1 MFRARRY
8 RVSLVFAVIFVLIFV
23 HFSRSRDTSA
33 STVRIPAPVDQPK
46 TYPQRPP
53 PVAPDNKGPISPETS
68 SSHEPTSES
77 VSSPAQ
83 QVEKPAAPDSKRP
96 QDLAS
101 DAHGQASSK
110 DGSVAGQ
117 TTTSSSDNGS
127 AKGDGLEAPPYQL
140 DYHGH
145 ARVEV
150 DLPETNRPAVHWKQ
164 VQEHYPLAPVNLIK
178 LPTGKSKTLPRVQA
192 VFRDETTSD
201 KIQRVQRLST
211 IKAAFE
217 HAWNG
222 YKTSAMGHDEIK
234 PLRGG
239 FRDPFMGWAAT
250 LVDSLDTLWIMDLKD
265 EFAIAVDQ
273 VKKIDFTTSKR
284 DEIPV
289 FETVIRYL
297 GGLLG
302 AYDISGHKYDVLLE
316 KAVEL
321 ADIVMGAFDTPNRMP
336 TMFYKWAPH
345 DAAKPHLADFDS
357 TLAEIG
363 SLSVEFTRLAQLTK
377 QDKYYDAI
385 ARITNELEKLQGQT
399 MLPGLWPLKIDASG
413 CRTAASQ
420 LNHEVPR
427 NGIVDTEPSALS
439 PTPLQTPPFSSAS
452 PSASSSASSSMPPVP
467 SATYTPLL
475 APNGRP
481 LPTDAQSYAKFFDR
495 RDGGS
500 LHIDAEPANYDPNEG
515 ANSAVSGSSGDKAC
529 TGGLAAPPSSKHKF
543 GLGARGDSTYE
554 YLPKEYML
562 LGGLNEQYPAMYKKA
577 MNATR
582 EHLLFQPMVKDE
594 RDIRFLSTMTLTH
607 PIAEQVPDSVSMT
620 YEGTHLGCFAGGM
633 FALGAK
639 LFGIEG
645 DLDLAAKLTN
655 ACVWAYGVTK
665 TGIMPEHFFLVP
677 CKKGE
682 PCVWNETEY
691 WNALDPNEEQRIADA
706 EKAIEQ
712 KSEESDSTKQSTTN
726 SIHRRDSSGK
736 WHVIA
741 DSANTDDLI
750 NHDEDEV
757 KKQDAKDK
765 AVHHEV
771 FVTQRI
777 MNERLPPGV
786 TRILNRAYL
795 LRPEAIESVFYMFRI
810 TGDNYWREKGW
821 EMFQAV
827 SKYTRTEIAHS
838 AINDVTLE
846 KSKMRDTMESFW
858 LAETLKYFYL
868 LFADPSVVSLDDYVL
883 LLARSSPPNQRF
895 PGTRRDECRETTS
908 PTTTTIELWEM
919 EFEVSLENEQ
929 QFWDELQEIVS
940 IPCSTEDLIDN
951 ALRSYLSLATKYKD
965 EYLNSPFEV
974 SRCSYKLLASSIFT
988 AHADY
993 VRRQMIYGLL
1003 QEDDPD
1009 TLHLIVSFLLFDGRQ
1024 HEESFRMMNE
1034 EGSFP
1039 RLLELLQVY
1048 KIKDGENQAALH
1060 RMLMDLLYE
1069 MSRIQRIRI
1078 EDLVLVDDDF
1088 IKGLFEI
1095 IEDLSYDASDPYHY
1109 PVIRV
1114 LLVFNEQFMIS
1125 AHDPVDDKS
1134 STPLTNKVIKVLAMH
1149 GNLYKTFGENIIL
1162 LINREAETSLQLL
1175 TLKLLYLIF
1184 TTPSTYEYF
1193 YTNDLHVLVDIL
1205 IRNLLDLPE
1214 EAAALRHTY
1223 LRVLYPLL
1231 AHTQLKYPPH
1241 YKREELKKVL
1251 NILGR
1256 GQLSSSDGDL
1266 ERILHF
1272 EEVDETT
1279 RRLVLRCATV
1289 EWLRDEESESHRES
1303 VASFDSTTDAVQTDA
1318 ESGTPTSTEGSSPG
1332 TLSPTRL
1339 GGSDSPKPDAHRK
1352 ASAVQRLGMDL
1363 EPASCSTISVQEVAN
1378 QHEKPGVITPSR
1390 NDAHPTGNSSTTDA
1404 IRATIKP
1411 KIKPEPPKSRRRR
1424 GRRIAEEEDN
1434 PERIPEDAASA
1445 ASSPV
1450 MASASVAPPVD
1461 RRNST
1466 SMSGLAPP
1474 VPAHLRRSAS
1484 NPPPALPP
1492 PRRSTHPAVQAH
1504 PLSGSCSPLNSSP
1517 LNVPSVGKHGQKPEP
1532 PKARRWARGR
1542 HAHGDSADRSA
1553 KDLPMNGEILPESS
1567 AESNGGTVSVEE
1579 AVQKVSLES

>member
-8 RVSLVFAVIFVLIFV
+8 RVSLVFAVIFVLIFI

-33 STVRIPAPVDQPK
+33 STVSIPAPVDQPK

-53 PVAPDNKGPISPETS
+53 PAAPNNKEPIAPESP

-77 VSSPAQ
+77 VSTPAQ
-83 QVEKPAAPDSKRP
+83 QVEKPAAPDSKPP
-96 QDLAS
+96 QDLVS
-101 DAHGQASSK
+101 GAHGQASSK
-110 DGSVAGQ
+110 DSSVAGQ

-127 AKGDGLEAPPYQL
+127 AKGDGLEVPPYSL

-145 ARVEV
+145 ARLEV
-150 DLPETNRPAVHWKQ
+150 DLPETNRPTVHWKQ
-164 VQEHYPLAPVNLIK
+164 VQEHYPLAPGNLIK
-178 LPTGKSKTLPRVQA
+178 LPTGKSKALPRVQA
-192 VFRDETTSD
+192 AFRDETTSD

-345 DAAKPHLADFDS
+345 DAAKPHLADFDT

-427 NGIVDTEPSALS
+427 NGVVDTEPSALS
-439 PTPLQTPPFSSAS
+439 PTPVHTPAFSSAS
-452 PSASSSASSSMPPVP
+452 PSSSSASPSTPPMPSSTHTPP
-467 SATYTPLL
+467 L
-475 APNGRP
+475 AQNERP
-481 LPTDAQSYAKFFDR
+481 LPTDAQSYTNFFDR

-500 LHIDAEPANYDPNEG
+500 LHIDAEPANYDAPNEG
-515 ANSAVSGSSGDKAC
+515 ANSGVSSSSGDKAC
-529 TGGLAAPPSSKHKF
+529 SGGLAAPPSPKQKF

-594 RDIRFLSTMTLTH
+594 RDLRFLSTMTLTR
-607 PIAEQVPDSVSMT
+607 PIAEQVPDSASAT

-665 TGIMPEHFFLVP
+665 TGIMPEHFLLVP

-682 PCVWNETEY
+682 PCVWNEIEY
-691 WNALDPNEEQRIADA
+691 WNALDPNEEQRIAEA

-712 KSEESDSTKQSTTN
+712 KSKASDPTKRSTTN
-726 SIHRRDSSGK
+726 GIRRRDSSGK

-741 DSANTDDLI
+741 DSASTDDLI

-765 AVHHEV
+765 AVPHEV

-786 TRILNRAYL
+786 ARILNRAYL

-810 TGDNYWREKGW
+810 TGDNYWRERGW

-883 LLARSSPPNQRF
+883 N
-895 PGTRRDECRETTS
+895 
-908 PTTTTIELWEM
+908 
-919 EFEVSLENEQ
+919 
-929 QFWDELQEIVS
+929 
-940 IPCSTEDLIDN
+940 TE
-951 ALRSYLSLATKYKD
+951 
-965 EYLNSPFEV
+965 
-974 SRCSYKLLASSIFT
+974 
-988 AHADY
+988 
-993 VRRQMIYGLL
+993 
-1003 QEDDPD
+1003 
-1009 TLHLIVSFLLFDGRQ
+1009 
-1024 HEESFRMMNE
+1024 
-1034 EGSFP
+1034 
-1039 RLLELLQVY
+1039 
-1048 KIKDGENQAALH
+1048 
-1060 RMLMDLLYE
+1060 
-1069 MSRIQRIRI
+1069 
-1078 EDLVLVDDDF
+1078 
-1088 IKGLFEI
+1088 
-1095 IEDLSYDASDPYHY
+1095 
-1109 PVIRV
+1109 
-1114 LLVFNEQFMIS
+1114 
-1125 AHDPVDDKS
+1125 
-1134 STPLTNKVIKVLAMH
+1134 
-1149 GNLYKTFGENIIL
+1149 
-1162 LINREAETSLQLL
+1162 
-1175 TLKLLYLIF
+1175 
-1184 TTPSTYEYF
+1184 
-1193 YTNDLHVLVDIL
+1193 
-1205 IRNLLDLPE
+1205 
-1214 EAAALRHTY
+1214 
-1223 LRVLYPLL
+1223 
-1231 AHTQLKYPPH
+1231 
-1241 YKREELKKVL
+1241 
-1251 NILGR
+1251 
-1256 GQLSSSDGDL
+1256 
-1266 ERILHF
+1266 
-1272 EEVDETT
+1272 
-1279 RRLVLRCATV
+1279 
-1289 EWLRDEESESHRES
+1289 
-1303 VASFDSTTDAVQTDA
+1303 
-1318 ESGTPTSTEGSSPG
+1318 
-1332 TLSPTRL
+1332 
-1339 GGSDSPKPDAHRK
+1339 
-1352 ASAVQRLGMDL
+1352 
-1363 EPASCSTISVQEVAN
+1363 
-1378 QHEKPGVITPSR
+1378 
-1390 NDAHPTGNSSTTDA
+1390 
-1404 IRATIKP
+1404 
-1411 KIKPEPPKSRRRR
+1411 
-1424 GRRIAEEEDN
+1424 
-1434 PERIPEDAASA
+1434 
-1445 ASSPV
+1445 
-1450 MASASVAPPVD
+1450 
-1461 RRNST
+1461 
-1466 SMSGLAPP
+1466 
-1474 VPAHLRRSAS
+1474 
-1484 NPPPALPP
+1484 
-1492 PRRSTHPAVQAH
+1492 AH
-1504 PLSGSCSPLNSSP
+1504 PLKRP
-1517 LNVPSVGKHGQKPEP
+1517 
-1532 PKARRWARGR
+1532 AY
-1542 HAHGDSADRSA
+1542 
-1553 KDLPMNGEILPESS
+1553 
-1567 AESNGGTVSVEE
+1567 
-1579 AVQKVSLES
+1579 